1 MKIFGMLAN
10 RNQIEVKRKDTQNIN
25 KNERRRNLHNA
36 YMCDQG
42 LFPIWQIDTRLN
54 NRGYRDEL
62 RNKMDHV
69 ISYSNVNDPI
79 IRFKLMSINNLG
91 KKKWNETSLVETKK
105 DYLKSW
111 KKKGMKWS

>member
-10 RNQIEVKRKDTQNIN
+10 RNQIEVKRRDTQNIN

-69 ISYSNVNDPI
+69 ISYSSVNDPI

-91 KKKWNETSLVETKK
+91 KKKGMRQVW
-105 DYLKSW
+105 W
-111 KKKGMKWS
+111 KPKRIT